1 MSLNLESQPHHP
13 EKKKSIKRRMATIVG
28 NAALLSAAVA
38 PQVVDS
44 YDQVNN
50 FYKEAQKTTLL
61 GAQVPLGSQAI
72 KSPLKLRAWQ
82 FNIHRGEMHGK
93 SNIPAVIHLLKS
105 RNAEAMF
112 LQEVPSEAVEPIV
125 RSMLHYDAVYDP
137 SFVNP
142 IPVHLHGKK
151 LGFKSH
157 GNLTLWKSSLTQLRV
172 NNDPQVTI
180 ASRQLIPSREDLPP
194 RTINIA
200 RIATSSTTN
209 LVFFNTHFEA
219 RDRGVNLQ
227 NASKSHGFVSSNIG
241 PEDMVFGCADI
252 NTEVGNSPTSHI
264 FVGDQLQALRP
275 ISATF
280 GETATI
286 DGCFGDKSVRSMST
300 QVVDTPASDHNAVYM
315 DVVFDHN
322 R

>member
-1 MSLNLESQPHHP
+1 V
-13 EKKKSIKRRMATIVG
+13 A
-28 NAALLSAAVA
+28 NA
-38 PQVVDS
+38 

-50 FYKEAQKTTLL
+50 SYKGAQKTMLL
-61 GAQVPLGSQAI
+61 GARVPLGAQAI
-72 KSPLKLRAWQ
+72 KGPFRLRAWQ

-93 SNIPAVIHLLKS
+93 SNIPAVIRLLQS
-105 RNAEAMF
+105 RDAEAMF

-125 RSMLHYDAVYDP
+125 KSMLHYDAVYDP

-142 IPVHLHGKK
+142 IPVHLHGEKF
-151 LGFKSH
+151 GFKSH
-157 GNLTLWKSSLTQLRV
+157 GNLTLWKSSLTQQRISRQ
-172 NNDPQVTI
+172 PEVTI
-180 ASRQLIPSREDLPP
+180 ASRQLIPDHEDLPP

-200 RIATSSTTN
+200 RIATSSTAN
-209 LVFFNTHFEA
+209 LVFFNSHFEA
-219 RDRGVNLQ
+219 RNRSVNLQ
-227 NASKSHGFVSSNIG
+227 NAVTSHDFVSNNVG

-252 NTEVGNSPTSHI
+252 NTEIGDSPTSQI
-264 FVGDQLQALRP
+264 LVGDQLQALRP

-280 GETATI
+280 GDTATI

-300 QVVDTPASDHNAVYM
+300 QVVDTNASDHNAVYM